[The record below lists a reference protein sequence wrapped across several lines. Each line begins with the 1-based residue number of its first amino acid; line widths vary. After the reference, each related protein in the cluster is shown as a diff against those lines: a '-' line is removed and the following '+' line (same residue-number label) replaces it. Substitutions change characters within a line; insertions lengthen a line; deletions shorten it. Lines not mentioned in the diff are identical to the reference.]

1 MIILD
6 TNLIS
11 EPLRRDPEPRVV
23 AWIDAQ
29 PQETLYLTA
38 ISAAELRAG
47 VALLPAGKRR
57 SSLQDSL
64 EQTILPLFTGRVLPF
79 DLDCAS
85 AYAGLLAKTRKTGQ
99 AMATADAFIAAI
111 ALTHNYAVATR
122 DTAPFQHAGLTVMNP
137 WEAAA

>member
-29 PQETLYLTA
+29 PSETLYLTA

-47 VALLPAGKRR
+47 IALLPAGKRR
-57 SSLQDSL
+57 STLQDSL
-64 EQTILPLFTGRVLPF
+64 EQTILPLFTGRILSF
-79 DLDCAS
+79 DLDCTS
-85 AYAGLLAKTRKTGQ
+85 AYARLLATIRKTGH
-99 AMATADAFIAAI
+99 AIAIADALIAAI
-111 ALTHNYAVATR
+111 ALTHGFAVATR
-122 DTAPFQHAGLTVMNP
+122 DTAPFQSAGLTVINP
-137 WEAAA
+137 WASA